1 MTTNDQ
7 LVQELM
13 AKVTEQLTESLKA
26 SIQKA
31 IEKEISKNLS
41 KALLEGEFY
50 RRINDDLQGGL
61 KAIYKEITDVRKAQ
75 DPVSMNVPGNPNE
88 LFTEASDQLDKILIT
103 TEKATVDIMDIVEN
117 LQVMQ
122 ATLGEIV
129 KGLETGGVSRENRI
143 HLAEINAGL
152 GEDLLRIMTTLGFQD
167 LTGQRI
173 KRIVTAIKQVEKIV
187 LDLYMSTGLII
198 KAREHEPEKDLEQLK
213 QESQVK
219 MSELKGPVLGVGQND
234 VDDLL
239 ANLGL

>member
-13 AKVTEQLTESLKA
+13 DKVTTQLTESLKA

-61 KAIYKEITDVRKAQ
+61 KAIYKEVADVRKAQ
-75 DPVSMNVPGNPNE
+75 DPVSAPVTGNPDE
-88 LFTEASDQLDKILIT
+88 LFTEASDQLDKILTT
-103 TEKATVDIMDIVEN
+103 TEKATVEIMDIVEN

-122 ATLGEIV
+122 ATLGDIV
-129 KGLETGGVSRENRI
+129 RGLETGGVSKENRI
-143 HLAEINAGL
+143 RLGEINAGL
-152 GEDLLRIMTTLGFQD
+152 GEDLLRIMTTLSFQD